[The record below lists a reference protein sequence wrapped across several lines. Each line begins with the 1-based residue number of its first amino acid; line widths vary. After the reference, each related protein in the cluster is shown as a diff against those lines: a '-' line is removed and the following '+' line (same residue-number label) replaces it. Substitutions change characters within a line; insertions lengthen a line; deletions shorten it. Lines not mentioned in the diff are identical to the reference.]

1 MRLKDVSKDD
11 EVHLE
16 MLLSQLVINYQ
27 TGKAIRKEEFQNRSD
42 RRRIIGQIIEI
53 TKRSQK

>member
-1 MRLKDVSKDD
+1 MRLKDVHSSDQLS
-11 EVHLE
+11 LE
-16 MLLSQLVINYQ
+16 TLLSQLVINYQ
-27 TGKAIRKEEFQNRSD
+27 IGKEIHKQEFQMRSD